1 MKTRKQKILNWILI
15 IVMAAFSLLFLFPL
29 IWMIFNSFKGDA
41 AIAHDLHSFAAF
53 LPPAL
58 SSSRRASSM
67 PEPPPTRS
75 RVR

>member
-41 AIAHDLHSFAAF
+41 AIAHDLHSFSEYC
-53 LPPAL
+53 LLCHHYGGIGNYCEWISGICL
-58 SSSRRASSM
+58 S
-67 PEPPPTRS
+67 
-75 RVR
+75 